1 LEKDNIK
8 LIKDQIKKYED
19 LLIRIKDYKTQNP
32 IEYLSTI
39 SELVKL
45 AVSSGDLNK
54 VETH

>member
-1 LEKDNIK
+1 M
-8 LIKDQIKKYED
+8 KKYED

-32 IEYLSTI
+32 IEYLSSI